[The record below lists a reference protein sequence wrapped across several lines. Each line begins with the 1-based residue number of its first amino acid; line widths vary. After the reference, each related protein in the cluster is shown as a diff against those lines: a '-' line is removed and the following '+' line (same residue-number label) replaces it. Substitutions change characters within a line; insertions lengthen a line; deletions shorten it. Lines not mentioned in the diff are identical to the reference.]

1 MLFDAFC
8 NSKRLRK
15 FVSSAAIS
23 NRGMDFSRS
32 NRPVHWEPTD
42 AIDNAAS
49 SDQESA
55 RFHLVANQ
63 DIL

>member
-32 NRPVHWEPTD
+32 NRPVH
-42 AIDNAAS
+42 
-49 SDQESA
+49 
-55 RFHLVANQ
+55 
-63 DIL
+63 